1 MCTFRISLDDKLV
14 NSARMSFH
22 DDNRM
27 TLWMEETISA
37 ILMDYVSKT
46 ETKSVRIPR
55 KHDAL
60 MGVLSGAP
68 EIDYKREHL
77 KEKYGL

>member
-1 MCTFRISLDDKLV
+1 
-14 NSARMSFH
+14 
-22 DDNRM
+22 
-27 TLWMEETISA
+27 MEETISA